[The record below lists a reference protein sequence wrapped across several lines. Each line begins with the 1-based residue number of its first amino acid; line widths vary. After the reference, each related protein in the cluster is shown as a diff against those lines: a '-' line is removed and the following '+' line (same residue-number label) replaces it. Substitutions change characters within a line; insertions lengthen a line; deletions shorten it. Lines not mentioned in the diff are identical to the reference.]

1 MTEFHNPGEVELSR
15 DNLVWTVSNW
25 GYAIEIEFDV
35 MVHSEISEDWSNVF
49 HMIAIDHDNAQ
60 LGSRLPSF
68 NVWNGG
74 KKFEIC
80 FSVNGNDN
88 YPIYIE
94 YQLNQWYHFQIS
106 QLINPTGGAVYRI
119 RVNGN
124 TVHEIPNSKPKD
136 FPEAKLYLSN
146 PWLPSL
152 GSYGTLSNLTVKK
165 EGKISL
171 WFLIKEY
178 IERRHGEPFKFLF
191 LPKMGLLGSQTST

>member
-1 MTEFHNPGEVELSR
+1 MAEFHNPGEVELSR
-15 DNLVWTVSNW
+15 DNLAWTVSNW
-25 GYAIEIEFDV
+25 GHEIEIDFDV
-35 MVHSEISEDWSNVF
+35 MVNSEISQDWSNVF

-68 NVWNGG
+68 MVYNGA
-74 KKFEIC
+74 KQFEIC

-88 YPIYIE
+88 YCIYQD

-106 QLINPTGGAVYRI
+106 QLKNPTGEAVYRT

-124 TVHEIPNSKPKD
+124 TVHEIPNSKPRN

-152 GSYGTLSNLTVKK
+152 GSHGTLSNLTVTK
-165 EGKISL
+165 G
-171 WFLIKEY
+171 
-178 IERRHGEPFKFLF
+178 G
-191 LPKMGLLGSQTST
+191 